1 LSPVRRLAAAVG
13 GMHWGQ
19 VILELALLIAGI
31 LVALA
36 VDGWMDDRRYVRLER
51 VHLERLERDVAQSLE
66 TLDEFMA
73 FERL

>member
-1 LSPVRRLAAAVG
+1 
-13 GMHWGQ
+13 MHWGQ